1 MAGFKAV
8 GGVGGV
14 SGEGKDVVFLLK
26 SSRGHELKTFT
37 VPSEKADEF
46 AESIKTDEP
55 NLRASLGE
63 TDPLRLIRVSQC
75 F

>member
-1 MAGFKAV
+1 MAGFKAE
-8 GGVGGV
+8 GGVGVG
-14 SGEGKDVVFLLK
+14 SGDGKDVVFLLK
-26 SSRGHELKTFT
+26 SSSGKELKTFT
-37 VPSEKADEF
+37 VPSDRADDF
-46 AESIKTDEP
+46 AESIRTDEP